1 MLDLLF
7 VLLIFG
13 GLMVFVWGVC
23 EALSQVATHMRG
35 NPDAVKAIVEHV
47 FMPLFGVKKE
57 PDRKSAPGTAFVLG
71 DPSEE
76 PTARDRLA
84 NSK

>member
-7 VLLIFG
+7 MLLIVG
-13 GLMVFVWGVC
+13 GLVVVGWGIC
-23 EALSQVATHMRG
+23 MALGQIATHMRG
-35 NPDAVKAIVEHV
+35 NPEAVKAIIEHV
-47 FMPLFGVKKE
+47 FMPLFGDKKV
-57 PDRKSAPGTAFVLG
+57 PDRKSPPGTALVKS

-76 PTARDRLA
+76 LTARDRLA

>member
-7 VLLIFG
+7 MLLIVG
-13 GLMVFVWGVC
+13 GLVMFGWGIC
-23 EALSQVATHMRG
+23 IALGQIATHMRG

-57 PDRKSAPGTAFVLG
+57 PERKSPPGTALVLG
-71 DPSEE
+71 ESSEE
-76 PTARDRLA
+76 PTTRNHLA
-84 NSK
+84 NLK

>member
-7 VLLIFG
+7 MLLIVG
-13 GLMVFVWGVC
+13 GLVVFGWGIC
-23 EALSQVATHMRG
+23 LALGQIATHMRG

-57 PDRKSAPGTAFVLG
+57 PDRKSPPGTALVKS

-76 PTARDRLA
+76 PTTRNYLA
-84 NSK
+84 DSK

>member
-7 VLLIFG
+7 MLLIVG
-13 GLMVFVWGVC
+13 GLILFAWGVC
-23 EALSQVATHMRG
+23 EALGQIARHMRG

-57 PDRKSAPGTAFVLG
+57 PDRKSAPGSALVPG

-76 PTARDRLA
+76 PTTRNHLA

>member
-7 VLLIFG
+7 VLLVFG
-13 GLMVFVWGVC
+13 GLMAFVWGVC
-23 EALSQVATHMRG
+23 MALGQVATHMRG
-35 NPDAVKAIVEHV
+35 NPEAVKAIIEHV
-47 FMPLFGVKKE
+47 FMPLFGDKKE
-57 PDRKSAPGTAFVLG
+57 PDRKSPPGTALVKS

-76 PTARDRLA
+76 PTTRNHLA